1 MLDVN
6 RAFVHFPKDLKAKE
20 KTIKQ
25 IELSKVIL
33 YSLKDHSYLH
43 YYQGYHDI
51 CSLLLLVLGEDIAK
65 PCAEILAL
73 YWLREYMK
81 ETLEPTLEVM
91 SFLYPILKYA
101 DPKIYKLVYNNMI
114 PPYFSI
120 SWVITWCIHD
130 LKDTSEMER
139 IFDFFISHNPI
150 MPIYFAAAVILT
162 QKEKLYKR
170 FPQISNENSKSE
182 EDDDT
187 DPETAMPN
195 FAVVHQFLTNL
206 LPIATQTNNV
216 TVDSAVELAWNLY
229 EQYPLKFL
237 MKKESIKLNPLCCVK
252 RYFNDCEKILPN
264 KPFNKKEI
272 IKLLK
277 EEEKLNL
284 EKTMASPNDRI
295 KKIQE
300 KADIIGRYLSQRITL
315 LTIATTLILV
325 TAIILTH
332 EFSKTYYM

>member
-1 MLDVN
+1 MIL
-6 RAFVHFPKDLKAKE
+6 
-20 KTIKQ
+20 IQ
-25 IELSKVIL
+25 IQL
-33 YSLKDHSYLH
+33 
-43 YYQGYHDI
+43 
-51 CSLLLLVLGEDIAK
+51 C
-65 PCAEILAL
+65 
-73 YWLREYMK
+73 
-81 ETLEPTLEVM
+81 
-91 SFLYPILKYA
+91 
-101 DPKIYKLVYNNMI
+101 
-114 PPYFSI
+114 
-120 SWVITWCIHD
+120 
-130 LKDTSEMER
+130 
-139 IFDFFISHNPI
+139 
-150 MPIYFAAAVILT
+150 
-162 QKEKLYKR
+162 
-170 FPQISNENSKSE
+170 QISL
-182 EDDDT
+182 
-187 DPETAMPN
+187 
-195 FAVVHQFLTNL
+195 VHQFLTNL

-252 RYFNDCEKILPN
+252 RYFNDCEKVLPN
-264 KPFNKKEI
+264 KPFNKEEI